1 MPSTSSL
8 QTDGLAEMIRWASA
22 TKQGGHTII
31 DPVILNLA
39 VALGIGLLIGAERER
54 RKGEGPSRSPA
65 GIRTFTVASLAGAAS
80 FIVGGEVLFA
90 VATAGV
96 IILTAVAYWRAHED
110 DPGLTTEIA
119 LIITTLLGGLSMQ
132 QPALAA
138 GLAVTVAVLLAARS
152 RLHRFVR
159 SVLTEDELQDALIF
173 AGATLVVL
181 PLVPDRPI
189 GPYGALNPHSIWIL
203 VILVMAISAA
213 GYVAVRMLGARFGL
227 PIAGLASG
235 FISSTATIGAMG
247 ARAAKTTDVLAAAVA
262 GAVLSTIATIVQM
275 AFVLAVTN
283 MTTLRTL
290 SVPLICAGV
299 AAILYGTVF
308 TIRALQ
314 QQTES
319 EAQRGRAFNL
329 STALVF
335 ALTLSGI
342 LVASAALREW
352 FGETGII
359 VAAALA
365 GFVDTHSAAI
375 SVASLVA
382 SGKMSAADAVFPILA
397 GLSTNTMSKMFLAG
411 ISGGR
416 SFALRVIPG
425 LIVVALAAWVGML
438 GILILG

>member
-1 MPSTSSL
+1 L
-8 QTDGLAEMIRWASA
+8 
-22 TKQGGHTII
+22 
-31 DPVILNLA
+31 ILNLA

-65 GIRTFTVASLAGAAS
+65 GIRTFTVASLSGAIS
-80 FIVGGEVLFA
+80 FTVGGEVLLA

-96 IILTAVAYWRAHED
+96 IILTAVAYWRARED
-110 DPGLTTEIA
+110 DPGLTTEIT
-119 LIITTLLGGLSMQ
+119 LILSVLLGGLSIQ

-138 GLAVTVAVLLAARS
+138 GVAVTVAVLLAARS
-152 RLHRFVR
+152 RLHRFVG

-181 PLVPDRPI
+181 PLVPDRPM
-189 GPYGALNPHSIWIL
+189 GPYEALNPHAIWML
-203 VILVMAISAA
+203 VVLVMAISAA
-213 GYVAVRMLGARFGL
+213 GYIAVRMLGSRFGL

-247 ARAAKTTDVLAAAVA
+247 ARVAKTAEVLAAAVA

-275 AFVLAVTN
+275 AIVLAATS

-290 SVPLICAGV
+290 TVPLICAGL
-299 AAILYGTVF
+299 AAVVYGTVF

-314 QQTES
+314 QKSDS
-319 EAQRGRAFNL
+319 EAQSGRAFSL

-359 VAAALA
+359 VAAAIA

-375 SVASLVA
+375 SVASLVS

-397 GLSTNTMSKMFLAG
+397 GLSTNTISKTFLAG

-416 SFALRVIPG
+416 AFALRVIPG
-425 LIVVALAAWVGML
+425 LIIVALAAWIGML
-438 GILILG
+438 GVVVSG